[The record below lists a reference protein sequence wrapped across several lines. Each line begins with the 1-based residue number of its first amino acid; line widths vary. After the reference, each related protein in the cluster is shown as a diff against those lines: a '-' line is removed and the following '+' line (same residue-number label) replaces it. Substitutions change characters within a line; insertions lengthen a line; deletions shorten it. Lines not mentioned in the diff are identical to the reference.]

1 MGQQS
6 GSEFAADM
14 KLLVLL
20 LCLSASLSKVKAND
34 PLGVIN
40 AILDTVGISYVPPP
54 ARPGTCRDCSRSS
67 LARFGVDLT
76 PTLPTNPCCTTTTT
90 TPTSSGSTTTTTAT
104 TAAATCKCGREGTTR
119 IVGGEQSTA
128 GKYPWIIAVNFG
140 STDGSNPGGCA
151 ATLVASNWA
160 ITAAHCVVDSGFT
173 TKDSLSLVLGEFDL
187 SSSTDSN
194 DGNRKNVML
203 ALDPIVHE
211 SYKSPN
217 VNSNDIALLKLAED
231 VDLNTYTPACLA
243 ASGAD
248 YTGQN
253 GRVYGWG
260 STASCPA
267 ATSNILLEVEVPIVS
282 DSVCEAAS
290 NDAVTI
296 TDPGTG
302 QCVTQAFSYSGQ
314 ISSDMVCAGSS
325 GKDAC
330 QGDSGGP
337 FTVKS
342 SSTSQHDLV
351 GVVSWGYGCA
361 ADSLY
366 GVYAEVAQLRTWIDE
381 KIAANGGATFCS

>member
-14 KLLVLL
+14 KLSVLL

-90 TPTSSGSTTTTTAT
+90 
-104 TAAATCKCGREGTTR
+104 AAATCKCGMEGTTR

-128 GKYPWIIAVNFG
+128 GKYPWIMAMSFG

-151 ATLVASNWA
+151 ATLVATDWA

-203 ALDPIVHE
+203 ALDPIVHG

-243 ASGAD
+243 ALGAD

-361 ADSLY
+361 ADGLY

-381 KIAANGGATFCS
+381 KIAANGGATFCPT